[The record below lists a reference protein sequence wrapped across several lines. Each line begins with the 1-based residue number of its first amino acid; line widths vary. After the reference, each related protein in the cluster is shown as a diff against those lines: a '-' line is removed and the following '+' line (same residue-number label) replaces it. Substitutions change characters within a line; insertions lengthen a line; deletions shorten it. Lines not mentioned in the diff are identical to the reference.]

1 MFYSPISGL
10 TNTEAFYMDIMD
22 NFNSHQIIL
31 TDLIKWYAMT
41 YLANN
46 NDSIN
51 NVIMVGTGSGASG
64 GDSLYLNYQAVLN
77 PELNHDKYQ
86 IIKLVL
92 DTTILANQG

>member
-1 MFYSPISGL
+1 MLNIYIGAMYSGKTTELMNNYCRYKKYNQLIIDYD
-10 TNTEAFYMDIMD
+10 TNDYDM
-22 NFNSHQIIL
+22 
-31 TDLIKWYAMT
+31 
-41 YLANN
+41 N